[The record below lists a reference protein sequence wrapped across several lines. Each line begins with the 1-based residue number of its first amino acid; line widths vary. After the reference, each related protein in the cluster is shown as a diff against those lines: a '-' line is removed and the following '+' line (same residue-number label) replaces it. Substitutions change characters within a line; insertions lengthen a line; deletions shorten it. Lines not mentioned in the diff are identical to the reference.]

1 MVMEKSTT
9 NVSMQPSSNEQQA
22 QALIDE
28 YHRISNKLASDV
40 KYNEGQNFSIY
51 LDNLQELLGRD
62 FEVFKKMSKSSAVI
76 EIINWKMQADYAQSF
91 LQDEVDKLKHIVQVS
106 EDDIEQMKKLSNKI
120 TQWADDTKD
129 DQELSDTGVRHEV
142 LGLANVTN
150 IEISQEVVKVQ
161 MMKNLLDKTHE
172 VLHVALPIWKDQL
185 DALKKLYLIE

>member
-1 MVMEKSTT
+1 MEKSIT
-9 NVSMQPSSNEQQA
+9 NASMQPSSNEQQA

-28 YHRISNKLASDV
+28 YHKISNKLASDV

-62 FEVFKKMSKSSAVI
+62 FDVFKKMSKSSAVI

-106 EDDIEQMKKLSNKI
+106 ENDIEQMKKLSNAI
-120 TQWADDTKD
+120 TRWVDDTKD

-172 VLHVALPIWKDQL
+172 VLHVALPIWEDQL
-185 DALKKLYLIE
+185 DALKKLYLLE